1 MVTTKLRK
9 DLKLFVIVMR
19 GWAEIRVGK
28 VPPKPHV
35 THHLKTVI
43 ESVYHDDG
51 GFMPRYEPREVTVD
65 LTTTT
70 WTGGR
75 VLGGLKTSTLRGLSG
90 RIGTLKRD
98 SVRTFQPDSPAG
110 RAILAH
116 LETHQ
121 C

>member
-1 MVTTKLRK
+1 MTKLRK

-19 GWAEIRVGK
+19 GWVEIRVGK

-35 THHLKTVI
+35 THHRKTVT
-43 ESVYHDDG
+43 ETYEDSDFWPSVMKQRD
-51 GFMPRYEPREVTVD
+51 VTID

-98 SVRTFQPDSPAG
+98 SVRTFQPDSPVG

-116 LETHQ
+116 LEAHS